1 MALDQLHDGDE
12 KEMGFLDHLEEL
24 RWHLVRS
31 AASIAVFSILAFLAK
46 DFFWDVL
53 VMGPTRSD
61 FWTYQKL
68 CLIGDMINSSA
79 LCIQDMNIEVQN
91 RTLQGQFLVH
101 IKSSFVAGLVLAFPY
116 TFWEIWRFVK
126 PGLRKNEQ
134 KASRGIVWV
143 VTLLFLTGVFFG
155 YFVVTPLS
163 VNFLYNYTISEQI
176 QNIPD
181 VSNILGLVATLA
193 LACGLMFQLPVASYM
208 LAKAGI
214 LTPATMKNYRRHALV
229 VILIL
234 SAVITPPDVIS
245 QVLIAL
251 PLSGLYEVSIVVCKR
266 VSKKLERELYES

>member
-31 AASIAVFSILAFLAK
+31 VASIAVFTILAFMAK
-46 DFFWDVL
+46 EFFWDVL

-61 FWTYQKL
+61 FWTYRKL
-68 CLIGDMINSSA
+68 CEVGELIGSQA
-79 LCIQDMNIEVQN
+79 LCIEDMNIMPQN

-101 IKSSFVAGLVLAFPY
+101 IKSSFIAGLVLAFPY

-126 PGLRKNEQ
+126 PGLRNTEK

-143 VTLLFLTGVFFG
+143 VTFLFLLGVAFG

-163 VNFLYNYTISEQI
+163 INFLFNYTVSEQI

-181 VSNILGLVATLA
+181 ISNILGLVATLA
-193 LACGLMFQLPVASYM
+193 LACGLMFQLPIASYI
-208 LAKAGI
+208 LSKAGI
-214 LTPATMKNYRRHALV
+214 LTPALMKSYRRHAIV
-229 VILIL
+229 IILIV
-234 SAVITPPDVIS
+234 SAIITPPDVIS

-251 PLSGLYEVSIVVCKR
+251 PLTGLYEISIL
-266 VSKKLERELYES
+266 VSKRINRKRERELYES